1 MEGENTNEGVRKE
14 KWGVERNELRE
25 FVRRQEEEER
35 KKKEGR

>member
-1 MEGENTNEGVRKE
+1 MEGENANEGERKE

-35 KKKEGR
+35 KEEEGR